1 MIWQQILVFYFWVNM
16 VFMRCCFLI
25 IFIVT
30 AQTSFAQKIF
40 DVDPEV
46 RENSID
52 INNTAVDMISKG
64 NYESAARILE
74 LVIVEDP
81 SFHPAYLNFYRA
93 GRQLGSKKEK
103 VISTLRE
110 GLLIFEE
117 DDEMAYYLGN
127 ILQKENRLP
136 EAIKAYSDAIAYS
149 KINGEEFELV
159 WAYHFNRG
167 NCYLKSDQHA
177 KAIPDYDYAL
187 KLSPKNADVLTNRGF
202 SHYRLN
208 NKKSACDDWKEALD
222 LGNKQTAKYLES
234 FCK

>member
-1 MIWQQILVFYFWVNM
+1 MKYWS
-16 VFMRCCFLI
+16 LI
-25 IFIVT
+25 IFLFGTQV
-30 AQTSFAQKIF
+30 SFAQQIF
-40 DVDPEV
+40 EVDAEV
-46 RENSID
+46 RGNSIE

-74 LVIVEDP
+74 QVIVNDP
-81 SFHPAYLNFYRA
+81 SYHAAYLNFYRA
-93 GRQLGSKKEK
+93 GSQLESKKEK
-103 VISTLRE
+103 VIKTLRE

-127 ILQKENRLP
+127 ILQKENRFSEAIQAYS
-136 EAIKAYSDAIAYS
+136 EAIKYS

-167 NCYLKSDQHA
+167 NCYLKTNQHA

-187 KLSPKNADVLTNRGF
+187 KLSPLNADVLTNRGF
-202 SHYRLN
+202 SHYKLDN
-208 NKKSACDDWKEALD
+208 TKTACEDWNEAKR
-222 LGNKQTAKYLES
+222 LGNKQTDKYLQS

>member
-1 MIWQQILVFYFWVNM
+1 MRFCLLIVF
-16 VFMRCCFLI
+16 L
-25 IFIVT
+25 FIV
-30 AQTSFAQKIF
+30 QISFSQQIF
-40 DVDPEV
+40 DVEPEV
-46 RENSID
+46 RENSIE

-74 LVIVEDP
+74 SVILDDP

-93 GRQLGSKKEK
+93 GGQVASQKEK
-103 VISTLRE
+103 VIETLRK

-127 ILQKENRLP
+127 ILQRENRLI
-136 EAIKAYSDAIAYS
+136 EAIAAYTDAIKYS

-167 NCYLKSDQHA
+167 NCYLKSNQNA

-187 KLSPKNADVLTNRGF
+187 KLSPSNADVLTNRGF
-202 SHYRLN
+202 CHYKVGN
-208 NKKSACDDWKEALD
+208 NSAACEDWKEAKKF
-222 LGNKQTAKYLES
+222 GNTQTEKYLQS

>member
-1 MIWQQILVFYFWVNM
+1 MKIHSF
-16 VFMRCCFLI
+16 I
-25 IFIVT
+25 IFLFFTQI
-30 AQTSFAQKIF
+30 SFAQRIF
-40 DVDPEV
+40 DLDPEV
-46 RENSID
+46 RENSIE

-74 LVIVEDP
+74 TVIKEDP
-81 SFHPAYLNFYRA
+81 SFHAAYLNFYRA
-93 GRQLGSKKEK
+93 GGQVESKKEK
-103 VISTLRE
+103 VIQTLRE

-127 ILQKENRLP
+127 ILQKENRLD
-136 EAIKAYSDAIAYS
+136 EAIQAYSDAIKFS

-167 NCYLKSDQHA
+167 NCFLKSNQYS

-187 KLSPKNADVLTNRGF
+187 KLSPSNADVLTNRGF
-202 SHYRLN
+202 CHYKVKN
-208 NKKSACDDWKEALD
+208 NDMACADWKEAKR
-222 LGNKQTAKYLES
+222 LGNAQTERYLQS

>member
-1 MIWQQILVFYFWVNM
+1 MKYHCLVIF
-16 VFMRCCFLI
+16 FLI
-25 IFIVT
+25 TSYST
-30 AQTSFAQKIF
+30 AQQIF
-40 DVDPEV
+40 DVDAEV
-46 RENSID
+46 RGNSID

-74 LVIVEDP
+74 QVIEEDP
-81 SFHPAYLNFYRA
+81 SFHSAYLNFYRA
-93 GRQLGSKKEK
+93 GSQLESKKEK
-103 VISTLRE
+103 VIATLRA

-117 DDEMAYYLGN
+117 DDEMSYYLGN
-127 ILQKENRLP
+127 ILQRENRIP

-149 KINGEEFELV
+149 KINGEDFELV

-167 NCYLKSDQHA
+167 NCYLKSEQHA

-187 KLSPKNADVLTNRGF
+187 KLSPRNADVFTNRGF
-202 SHYRLN
+202 SHYKLN
-208 NKKSACDDWKEALD
+208 NRKSACEDWKEAME

>member
-1 MIWQQILVFYFWVNM
+1 MKYY
-16 VFMRCCFLI
+16 CLI
-25 IFIVT
+25 IFSLITSFST
-30 AQTSFAQKIF
+30 AQQIF
-40 DVDPEV
+40 DVDAEV
-46 RENSID
+46 RGNSIE

-64 NYESAARILE
+64 NYESASRILE
-74 LVIVEDP
+74 QVIEDDP
-81 SFHPAYLNFYRA
+81 SFHSAYLNFYRA
-93 GRQLGSKKEK
+93 GSQVDSKKEK
-103 VISTLRE
+103 VIQTLRA

-127 ILQKENRLP
+127 ILQKENRFP

-177 KAIPDYDYAL
+177 KAITDYDYAL
-187 KLSPKNADVLTNRGF
+187 KLSPLNADVLTNRGF
-202 SHYRLN
+202 CHYKLD
-208 NKKSACDDWKEALD
+208 NKKAACEDWTEAKR
-222 LGNKQTAKYLES
+222 LGNKQTDKYLQS

>member
-1 MIWQQILVFYFWVNM
+1 MKY
-16 VFMRCCFLI
+16 CCFLLFLTVAKI
-25 IFIVT
+25 
-30 AQTSFAQKIF
+30 SFAQQIF
-40 DVDPEV
+40 DVDAEV
-46 RENSID
+46 RENSIE

-74 LVIVEDP
+74 LVIEDDP
-81 SFHPAYLNFYRA
+81 SYHAAYLNFYRA
-93 GRQLGSKKEK
+93 GSQLESKKEK

-127 ILQKENRLP
+127 ILQKENRFS
-136 EAIKAYSDAIAYS
+136 EAIQAYSDAIKYS

-167 NCYLKSDQHA
+167 NCYLKTNQHA

-187 KLSPKNADVLTNRGF
+187 KLSPRNADVLTNRGF
-202 SHYRLN
+202 SHYKLDN
-208 NKKSACDDWKEALD
+208 QKMACEDWNEAKS
-222 LGNKQTAKYLES
+222 LGNKQTERYLQS

>member
-1 MIWQQILVFYFWVNM
+1 MKYWSLVIFLLVTQYSFGQQ
-16 VFMRCCFLI
+16 
-25 IFIVT
+25 
-30 AQTSFAQKIF
+30 IF
-40 DVDPEV
+40 DVDAEV
-46 RENSID
+46 RGNSID

-74 LVIVEDP
+74 MVIEDDP

-93 GRQLGSKKEK
+93 GSQLESKKEK
-103 VISTLRE
+103 VIETLRE

-117 DDEMAYYLGN
+117 DDEMSYYLGN
-127 ILQKENRLP
+127 ILQREKRIS
-136 EAIKAYSDAIAYS
+136 EAIQAYSDAIKYS

-167 NCYLKSDQHA
+167 NCYLKSNQHA

-187 KLSPKNADVLTNRGF
+187 KLSPSNADVLTNRGF
-202 SHYRLN
+202 CHYKVK
-208 NKKSACDDWKEALD
+208 NKAQACEDWEKAKR
-222 LGNKQTAKYLES
+222 LGNTQTDKYLQS